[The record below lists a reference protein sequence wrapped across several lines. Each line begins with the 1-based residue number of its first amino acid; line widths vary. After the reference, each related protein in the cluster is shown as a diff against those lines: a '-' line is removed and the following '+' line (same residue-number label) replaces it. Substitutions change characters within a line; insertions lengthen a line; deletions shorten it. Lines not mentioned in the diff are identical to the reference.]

1 MATRSTATRSTKTS
15 RAKPAVK
22 PPVRK
27 ATPRAATKAAP
38 VEKEKID
45 VEVVSF
51 KHWLIVRDLKAYTSL
66 LQLGLPLTKFDE
78 DTLALINPLLRRNGV
93 RLKRIAWVTEFEKL
107 LAKITSVLGE
117 DHVVQEGHKLFLQL
131 PSKQACEAMKARITE
146 WLERRSFI
154 AQFAQRER
162 SGAWQLRCEMLF
174 DRAATPLFSE
184 PEETDPAVTLELGNN
199 TNLVFV
205 IGKKPVPH
213 LHVRINATAGGEDE
227 PLVAKDVPFSRIHR
241 GSLLEAAA
249 MLINAAMLT
258 DRLP

>member
-1 MATRSTATRSTKTS
+1 MATRSTAVRTTRAP
-15 RAKPAVK
+15 RAKPATKSARK
-22 PPVRK
+22 PASR
-27 ATPRAATKAAP
+27 ATPKAAP
-38 VEKEKID
+38 VEKEKIV

-51 KHWLIVRDLKAYTSL
+51 KHWLIVRDLAAYTSL

-78 DTLALINPLLRRNGV
+78 DTLALISPLLRRNGV
-93 RLKRIAWVTEFEKL
+93 RLKRVAWTDEFDKL
-107 LAKITSVLGE
+107 LSKIQSVLGE

-146 WLERRSFI
+146 WLERRSFV

-184 PEETDPAVTLELGNN
+184 PEEDDPAATLELGGN
-199 TNLVFV
+199 TDLVFV

-213 LHVRINATAGGEDE
+213 LHVRVNATAGGEDE

-241 GSLLEAAA
+241 AGLLEAAA
-249 MLINAAMLT
+249 MLIKAAMLT
-258 DRLP
+258 DKLP